1 MTDNWQQLEKSELG
15 DVALSGSNW
24 CAGGVGAKHA
34 DSECVC
40 TLGSTAGSVTKKGR
54 EIWGPSLCSLSAPLP
69 VQAVTWQSPCTREQP
84 QLSYSSLIILT
95 VLYTGHCEFF
105 IRRFYLLWLVSK

>member
-40 TLGSTAGSVTKKGR
+40 TLGSTAGSVTRRAERKG
-54 EIWGPSLCSLSAPLP
+54 GSGVLPSAHSCAHLP

-95 VLYTGHCEFF
+95 VL
-105 IRRFYLLWLVSK
+105 

>member
-1 MTDNWQQLEKSELG
+1 MQTLSVCALWEAQLEASPGRAERKG
-15 DVALSGSNW
+15 GSGVPPS
-24 CAGGVGAKHA
+24 AHTGAH
-34 DSECVC
+34 
-40 TLGSTAGSVTKKGR
+40 
-54 EIWGPSLCSLSAPLP
+54 LP

-95 VLYTGHCEFF
+95 VLYAGHCEFF

>member
-40 TLGSTAGSVTKKGR
+40 TLGSTAGSVTRKGR
-54 EIWGPSLCSLSAPLP
+54 EEGWIWGPSLCSLRC
-69 VQAVTWQSPCTREQP
+69 SPPGSGCDLAIRTSNLSSVISVGQVLHFERRGLLLT
-84 QLSYSSLIILT
+84 LSYWEL
-95 VLYTGHCEFF
+95 
-105 IRRFYLLWLVSK
+105 

>member
-40 TLGSTAGSVTKKGR
+40 TLGSTAGSVTRKGR
-54 EIWGPSLCSLSAPLP
+54 EEGWIWGPSLCSLRCSPPGSGCDLAIPLHEGAAT
-69 VQAVTWQSPCTREQP
+69 AVLQFTDNIDCT
-84 QLSYSSLIILT
+84 LDWTL
-95 VLYTGHCEFF
+95 
-105 IRRFYLLWLVSK
+105 

>member
-40 TLGSTAGSVTKKGR
+40 TLGSTAGSVTRKGR
-54 EIWGPSLCSLSAPLP
+54 EEGWIWGPSLCSLRCSPPGSGCDLAIPLHEGAAT
-69 VQAVTWQSPCTREQP
+69 AVLQFTDNIDCA
-84 QLSYSSLIILT
+84 
-95 VLYTGHCEFF
+95 
-105 IRRFYLLWLVSK
+105 LLWRL

>member
-15 DVALSGSNW
+15 DEALSGSNW

-40 TLGSTAGSVTKKGR
+40 TLGSTAGSVTRKG
-54 EIWGPSLCSLSAPLP
+54 GSGVPPCAHSGAHLP

-84 QLSYSSLIILT
+84 QPSYSSLIILT
-95 VLYTGHCEFF
+95 VL
-105 IRRFYLLWLVSK
+105 